1 MKQKSL
7 GESFLPAEGFYSP
20 PSPIRTPAE
29 QVSCTS
35 SLPSPNPCFP
45 NSHNRLPFDQEIEGW
60 EEEEEEEEEKIPLPS
75 SAACMMMI
83 FPGEMGGGR
92 KPPHVLVAIALPYSM

>member
-1 MKQKSL
+1 MNLFFQRKSF
-7 GESFLPAEGFYSP
+7 SSP
-20 PSPIRTPAE
+20 PSPVSTPVE

-35 SLPSPNPCFP
+35 SLSSPNPCFP

-60 EEEEEEEEEKIPLPS
+60 EEEEEEEEKIPLPS

-92 KPPHVLVAIALPYSM
+92 KPPHVLVARALPYSM